1 MYQIKLFINIQDN
14 TVQQVSAILYFPPK
28 VLMVK
33 TYKSAPDNNQTAR
46 VSSPSQSEQ
55 MSTELGLYKIVVR
68 FPCGLQRECVRS
80 YHIQPNHDV
89 IQTNYMAC
97 NRGKQSCV
105 TQDSRL
111 GLDVGGLGPKMREAL
126 KSQALDSEKRILQTI
141 KGFFQCNA
149 TEFSQRGRWLEN
161 YKCSEK
167 LVVFCLVCVSQNTG
181 QRRICPLFAIV
192 RQTVAS
198 VE

>member
-1 MYQIKLFINIQDN
+1 
-14 TVQQVSAILYFPPK
+14 
-28 VLMVK
+28 MVK

-141 KGFFQCNA
+141 KGLNNLRLWI
-149 TEFSQRGRWLEN
+149 EIIIN
-161 YKCSEK
+161 YN
-167 LVVFCLVCVSQNTG
+167 VSN
-181 QRRICPLFAIV
+181 LFYNVEIITYQYKIV
-192 RQTVAS
+192 M
-198 VE
+198 